1 MYNIL
6 LLLIIFLIGM
16 IVSFILTVS
25 FVWKMEDVR
34 FYFDYKPMTKFSHYL
49 VISLV
54 AIITFTICFSITLN
68 TMTIQKD
75 RDKIRAI
82 LYDNYNNV
90 ELIGDNSKTNG
101 YFKVNDV
108 TYKYDYNSMMNVL
121 KIINVAD
128 NNDVKIIS
136 VE

>member
-1 MYNIL
+1 MYNI
-6 LLLIIFLIGM
+6 LLIIFLIGM
-16 IVSFILTVS
+16 IVSFLLTIF
-25 FVWKMEDVR
+25 FVWKMEDAR
-34 FYFDYKPMTKFSHYL
+34 FYFDYKPMTKFSYYL
-49 VISLV
+49 VISFI
-54 AIITFTICFSITLN
+54 AIIVFTICFSLTLN

-75 RDKIRAI
+75 RDKIRTI
-82 LYDNYNNV
+82 LYDNYENIEFIDN
-90 ELIGDNSKTNG
+90 NSKTNG

-128 NNDVKIIS
+128 NNDVKVIS